1 MPLQILL
8 PMVVIG
14 IAGVVILLHM
24 LGRSELARFE
34 DEDAARR
41 AWLREYPGTPPT
53 RVILSHDRHAALIET
68 VHGAG
73 VVWPMGMDTTAR
85 FLNGADIRRTG
96 DGLHVDLPDF
106 AAPRIRLRL
115 EDDEAELW
123 PTLMERKENA

>member
-14 IAGVVILLHM
+14 IAGVVILLHL
-24 LGRSELARFE
+24 LGRSERARF
-34 DEDAARR
+34 DDDDDARR
-41 AWLREYPGTPPT
+41 AWLREFPDTPPT

-68 VHGAG
+68 AQGAG

-85 FLNGADIRRTG
+85 LLQGADIRRTQ
-96 DGLHVDLPDF
+96 DGLRIDLPDF

-115 EDDEAELW
+115 NEDEADLW
-123 PTLMERKENA
+123 PTLMNRKDSP

>member
-34 DEDAARR
+34 DEDAARL

-68 VHGAG
+68 AHGAG

-96 DGLHVDLPDF
+96 DGLRIDLPDF

>member
-14 IAGVVILLHM
+14 IAGIVILLHL
-24 LGRSELARFE
+24 LGRSELARLE
-34 DEDAARR
+34 DEAAARR
-41 AWLREYPGTPPT
+41 AWLREYPDTPPT

-68 VHGAG
+68 AHGAG

-85 FLNGADIRRTG
+85 YLRGAEIHRTK
-96 DGLHVDLPDF
+96 DGLRVDLPDF

-115 EDDEAELW
+115 NDEEADLW
-123 PTLMERKENA
+123 PTLMNRKDSP